1 MKNQPI
7 ERFIV
12 LNRGCGND
20 MAIICDIDNC
30 VSFVSE
36 NALLAFLCQP
46 HNHCAQ
52 FRSIMESDWEKNL
65 TASYLIKALIQMPA
79 KFSGKPTLYSL
90 FEELWVELNH
100 RKDAA
105 V

>member
-1 MKNQPI
+1 MKKVTLQ
-7 ERFIV
+7 RFIV

-20 MAIICDIDNC
+20 MAIVCDLDNC
-30 VSFVSE
+30 VSFISE
-36 NALLAFLCQP
+36 NALLAILCQP
-46 HNHCAQ
+46 HNFCAEY
-52 FRSIMESDWEKNL
+52 RSIMESDWEKNL

-90 FEELWVELNH
+90 FEELWCELNH

-105 V
+105 D